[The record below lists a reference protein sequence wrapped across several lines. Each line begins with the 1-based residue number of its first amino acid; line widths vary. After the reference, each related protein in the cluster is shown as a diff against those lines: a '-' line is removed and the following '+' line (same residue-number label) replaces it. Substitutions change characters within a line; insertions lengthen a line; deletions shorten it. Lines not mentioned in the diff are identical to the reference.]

1 MTEILL
7 QQGDIKNGIINGL
20 GYMVIKQEDKKISFI
35 GLMQEN
41 IKKFGVLLIEH
52 LDETCDLIIGDFQ
65 EGSELRLDIKFP
77 SNDFYISNPQDWQNV
92 LTQITKRLNHFQ
104 ASIAEKHPE
113 IDLKLFEM
121 AKSVI
126 ENVKQHMQEKEG
138 LDSSPRSFYSCVLS
152 RFGSWAS
159 LPSDEGSRGNE
170 SSEESG
176 KKTLLRQISDSA
188 LLKIGSNEEEPNPNG
203 ISPLHLATLR
213 QHGWEVTP
221 SGTLKAME
229 L

>member
-1 MTEILL
+1 
-7 QQGDIKNGIINGL
+7 
-20 GYMVIKQEDKKISFI
+20 MVIKQEDKKISFI

-41 IKKFGVLLIEH
+41 IKKFGVLLIEY
-52 LDETCDLIIGDFQ
+52 LDETCGLIIGDFQ

-77 SNDFYISNPQDWQNV
+77 SNDFYISNPQDWQKV

-104 ASIAEKHPE
+104 AFITEKHPE

-126 ENVKQHMQEKEG
+126 ENVKQHMQEQEV
-138 LDSSPRSFYSCVLS
+138 LDSSPRSFYSCSLN
-152 RFGSWAS
+152 RLDSWAS
-159 LPSDEGSRGNE
+159 LPSDKGSISSE

-176 KKTLLRQISDSA
+176 KKTLVRQISDSA
-188 LLKIGSNEEEPNPNG
+188 LLKKGSNEEVPNQNG

-213 QHGWEVTP
+213 QHGWEVTF
-221 SGTLKAME
+221 SGALRTIKS
-229 L
+229 

>member
-1 MTEILL
+1 M
-7 QQGDIKNGIINGL
+7 
-20 GYMVIKQEDKKISFI
+20 
-35 GLMQEN
+35 
-41 IKKFGVLLIEH
+41 IEH

-77 SNDFYISNPQDWQNV
+77 SNDFYISNPQDWQKV

-126 ENVKQHMQEKEG
+126 ENVKQHMQEQEV
-138 LDSSPRSFYSCVLS
+138 LDSSPRSFYSCFLS

-159 LPSDEGSRGNE
+159 LPSDEGSGSSEN
-170 SSEESG
+170 SEESG
-176 KKTLLRQISDSA
+176 KKILVRQISDSV
-188 LLKIGSNEEEPNPNG
+188 LLEKGSNKEDPNPNG
-203 ISPLHLATLR
+203 ISPLHLATLAE
-213 QHGWEVTP
+213 HGWEVTF
-221 SGTLKAME
+221 SGALRTIKS
-229 L
+229 